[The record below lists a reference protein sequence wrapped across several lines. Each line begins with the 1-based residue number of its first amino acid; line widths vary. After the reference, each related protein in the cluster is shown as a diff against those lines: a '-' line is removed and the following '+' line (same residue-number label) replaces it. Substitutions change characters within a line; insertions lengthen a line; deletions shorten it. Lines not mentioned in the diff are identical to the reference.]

1 MGQCSIDH
9 SQEDVIQKL
18 ESQRD
23 FLPADLYEEL
33 QSLLKNEHVQEG
45 LNELFHLFKKYDLA
59 SQEEQEVRN
68 QKLMYLIHSN
78 K

>member
-1 MGQCSIDH
+1 MGQCSINH

-23 FLPADLYEEL
+23 FLPVDLYEEL
-33 QSLLKNEHVQEG
+33 QSLLKNKHLQEV

-68 QKLMYLIHSN
+68 QQLMHLINSN

>member
-1 MGQCSIDH
+1 MGQCRIDH

-23 FLPADLYEEL
+23 FLSAALYEGVQL
-33 QSLLKNEHVQEG
+33 HLKNEHVQEV

-59 SQEEQEVRN
+59 SQEEREKRN
-68 QKLMYLIHSN
+68 QKLMHLINSN